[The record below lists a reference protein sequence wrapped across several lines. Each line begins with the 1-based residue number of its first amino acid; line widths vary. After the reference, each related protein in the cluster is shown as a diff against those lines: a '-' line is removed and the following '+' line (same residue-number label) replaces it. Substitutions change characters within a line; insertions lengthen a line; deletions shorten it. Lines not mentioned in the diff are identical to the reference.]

1 MTFDV
6 VLNFATDWAI
16 YLNIGIL
23 CHVCVIY
30 TLLGGMKAVIWTDV
44 IQGIVMDHTKS
55 VDDFLLFW
63 QNDFRLGS

>member
-1 MTFDV
+1 MTIDV

-44 IQGIVMDHTKS
+44 IQGIVT
-55 VDDFLLFW
+55 LLKIF
-63 QNDFRLGS
+63 FIFGKLISESRVLS

>member
-1 MTFDV
+1 MTIDV

-44 IQGIVMDHTKS
+44 IQGIVM
-55 VDDFLLFW
+55 LLKIF
-63 QNDFRLGS
+63 FIFGKLISESRVLS